1 MEAAASAHAPA
12 SAAAA
17 AAAPRRP
24 RVHHLDLGVHK
35 GGRAPP
41 TEPPVLRL
49 VHRDQHYLAIDKPPD
64 VRIDGPH
71 PHTTEKMLQAAFPGR
86 AEELR
91 HCHQLDYA
99 TSGVM
104 CYATHKAAAGC
115 AGWLFETRKTTK
127 VPSPSPMGSAAA
139 QLPRAATVLRTVL
152 SSVSV
157 LSALTEPDGHS
168 RAPAG
173 LPRAGGRA
181 HRGRVD

>member
-1 MEAAASAHAPA
+1 MADAANERRPSQKRRVTKLYEADDYVAVDKPCDMCIDKQRNREGDDPNLEDLVRAAVAPA
-12 SAAAA
+12 
-17 AAAPRRP
+17 
-24 RVHHLDLGVHK
+24 
-35 GGRAPP
+35 
-41 TEPPVLRL
+41 LRGE
-49 VHRDQHYLAIDKPPD
+49 V
-64 VRIDGPH
+64 
-71 PHTTEKMLQAAFPGR
+71 
-86 AEELR
+86 R

-104 CYATHKAAAGC
+104 CYATHKAAAGY

-127 VPSPSPMGSAAA
+127 VPSPSPMGPAAA